1 MKTPNSVFDSSDEE
15 KLNTSTVVPKNI
27 EKYWNRSIETIR
39 QRLVFPYRIIRNKI
53 LGKMEPISVVLV
65 VNNRCNL
72 NCNYCFGDYGNRR
85 DTDYTTE
92 ELVKIIDDLYD
103 LGTRYMIVHGGET
116 LLRKDIGYIVNYIK
130 NKGIY
135 VGFITNG
142 ILLQKKID
150 EIRNV
155 DSLCISLDGRMEG
168 NDLNRGKGA
177 FEAAFNAIKLAS
189 KEKFRLRVSATLTH
203 NTMNDIEYLAKL
215 AKEYKFQLYF
225 SILYK
230 PLKRALDM
238 AMSESEIRKALKDI
252 AYYKKQGY
260 PIFTSYQCLEYS
272 MSWPFDY
279 NEKHHASAKEL
290 PNGFKKIDCYYGR
303 SKFIVE
309 ANGFVYPCFPLNEEF
324 KALNLK
330 EVGVAKAIEHV
341 RKTITCVA
349 CPHLS
354 NTDYNLLLGISARQM
369 LYLVG
374 MQLKEVFHL

>member
-1 MKTPNSVFDSSDEE
+1 
-15 KLNTSTVVPKNI
+15 
-27 EKYWNRSIETIR
+27 
-39 QRLVFPYRIIRNKI
+39 
-53 LGKMEPISVVLV
+53 MEPISVVLV

-177 FEAAFNAIKLAS
+177 FEALLM
-189 KEKFRLRVSATLTH
+189 RLNWL
-203 NTMNDIEYLAKL
+203 
-215 AKEYKFQLYF
+215 Q
-225 SILYK
+225 
-230 PLKRALDM
+230 
-238 AMSESEIRKALKDI
+238 RKIQTA
-252 AYYKKQGY
+252 
-260 PIFTSYQCLEYS
+260 
-272 MSWPFDY
+272 
-279 NEKHHASAKEL
+279 
-290 PNGFKKIDCYYGR
+290 GFCNID
-303 SKFIVE
+303 E
-309 ANGFVYPCFPLNEEF
+309 
-324 KALNLK
+324 
-330 EVGVAKAIEHV
+330 
-341 RKTITCVA
+341 
-349 CPHLS
+349 
-354 NTDYNLLLGISARQM
+354 
-369 LYLVG
+369 
-374 MQLKEVFHL
+374 